1 VNPLLIPLNLAE
13 ETELLEALDWDEES
27 LTQVI
32 DECKE
37 ALEGL
42 ATGAQAAESLKRLS
56 EKLIASRGERVARIA
71 ITLLLK
77 RSIQSNTEEIEA

>member
-1 VNPLLIPLNLAE
+1 MNSPLIPLNLSE
-13 ETELLEALDWDEES
+13 ETELLEALDWDEVA
-27 LTQVI
+27 LAQVI
-32 DECKE
+32 EECRS

-42 ATGAQAAESLKRLS
+42 TTGSQAAESLKRLR
-56 EKLIASRGERVARIA
+56 ENLVTVRGENVARIA